1 MSQTH
6 LSAIDIEKSYYKGS
20 LRIPVLKGVSFQVER
35 GEFVSIVGTSGSGKS
50 TLLHLLGTLDQVDA
64 GALLLEGK
72 RIDMLSP
79 SEQDRLRNRV
89 FGFIFQFYHL
99 LPELNTLENILL
111 PSMIRNPIWRFLR
124 MHQQE
129 RAKACQILEQV
140 GLGHRLTHK
149 PSELSGGEMQR
160 AAIARAIVSE
170 PDILL
175 ADEPTGNLDSENGQ
189 EILQL
194 LRRLNTENN
203 LTVIMVTHDL
213 SIAQQADRIVRL
225 EEGMIQ
231 TISASSSSV
240 PPSRRQVQYEGVP
253 L

>member
-89 FGFIFQFYHL
+89 FGFIFQ
-99 LPELNTLENILL
+99 
-111 PSMIRNPIWRFLR
+111 
-124 MHQQE
+124 
-129 RAKACQILEQV
+129 
-140 GLGHRLTHK
+140 
-149 PSELSGGEMQR
+149 
-160 AAIARAIVSE
+160 
-170 PDILL
+170 
-175 ADEPTGNLDSENGQ
+175 
-189 EILQL
+189 
-194 LRRLNTENN
+194 
-203 LTVIMVTHDL
+203 
-213 SIAQQADRIVRL
+213 
-225 EEGMIQ
+225 
-231 TISASSSSV
+231 
-240 PPSRRQVQYEGVP
+240 
-253 L
+253 

>member
-20 LRIPVLKGVSFQVER
+20 LRIPVLKGVSFQIAR
-35 GEFVSIVGTSGSGKS
+35 GEFVSIIGTSGSGKS
-50 TLLHLLGTLDQVDA
+50 TLLHLLGTLDQIDA

-89 FGFIFQFYHL
+89 VGFIFQFYHL

-111 PSMIRNPIWRFLR
+111 PAMIRNPIGRFLR
-124 MHQQE
+124 MRQQE
-129 RAKACQILEQV
+129 RTKACQILEQV

-149 PSELSGGEMQR
+149 SSELSGGEMQR

-175 ADEPTGNLDSENGQ
+175 ADEPTGELDS
-189 EILQL
+189 
-194 LRRLNTENN
+194 LNAHAIFKLFKEMV
-203 LTVIMVTHDL
+203 LDRGISVVAVTHDSTL
-213 SIAQQADRIVRL
+213 IELADEVL
-225 EEGMIQ
+225 ELKNGIL
-231 TISASSSSV
+231 I
-240 PPSRRQVQYEGVP
+240 PFEGVVKRYRE
-253 L
+253 

>member
-20 LRIPVLKGVSFQVER
+20 LRIPVLKGVSFQIER
-35 GEFVSIVGTSGSGKS
+35 GEFVSIIGTSGSGKS
-50 TLLHLLGTLDQVDA
+50 TLLHLLGTLDQIDA

-111 PSMIRNPIWRFLR
+111 PAMIRNPIGRFLR
-124 MHQQE
+124 MRQQE
-129 RAKACQILEQV
+129 RTKACQILEQV
-140 GLGHRLTHK
+140 GLGNRLTHK
-149 PSELSGGEMQR
+149 SSELSGGEMQR

-175 ADEPTGNLDSENGQ
+175 ADEPTGNLDSETGQ

-194 LRRLNTENN
+194 LRRRYTENN

-231 TISASSSSV
+231 TISSSPSSV
-240 PPSRRQVQYEGVP
+240 PPSRRQIQYEGVP

>member
-20 LRIPVLKGVSFQVER
+20 LRIPVLKGVSFQVDR

-111 PSMIRNPIWRFLR
+111 PSMIRNPIWRFLKMR
-124 MHQQE
+124 QQE

-213 SIAQQADRIVRL
+213 SIAQQADRIVQL

-240 PPSRRQVQYEGVP
+240 PPSRRQAQYEGVP